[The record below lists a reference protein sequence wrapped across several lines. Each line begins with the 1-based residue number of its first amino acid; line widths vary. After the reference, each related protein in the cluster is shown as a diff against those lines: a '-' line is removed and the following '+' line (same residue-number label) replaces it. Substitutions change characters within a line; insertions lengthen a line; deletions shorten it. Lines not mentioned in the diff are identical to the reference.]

1 MPRIMSIWNRVEYPH
16 YKKVQHIAMNTLCLI
31 ICTGLISML
40 FNHGARSLAGSRIV
54 SQWTS
59 EEISSTQL

>member
-1 MPRIMSIWNRVEYPH
+1 VEYPH